1 MKLSDL
7 PFLLILILCA
17 MFLSNA
23 TEAAT
28 TLTAESTKSATS
40 DYPAAVNNTHAD
52 ESKSSS
58 INPSTAQSAETYTY
72 QIENYYYNSV
82 NGWNWLGIVAALSTL
97 GLVIFAAWQM
107 CFVNRSA
114 KAAEIAAEAAKKSA
128 EVAANNVIAT
138 RELANLERPWII
150 VSKKS
155 LIGFPLEE
163 RSIISP
169 IQIEIS
175 WELTNVG
182 RSPGLITSVS
192 KAIVCAPLI
201 DAPEPCYADDP
212 LPAGELLVPPSGDHA
227 QTSRKDISQ
236 EEFAD
241 FMTRNRCIM
250 FYGRIQYY
258 DTSRRDLHVTRFC
271 YRWYLENDRLMLD
284 SVGPRNYIEYT

>member
-28 TLTAESTKSATS
+28 TLTAESTKDAAS
-40 DYPAAVNNTHAD
+40 DDSTPVNNTHSD
-52 ESKSSS
+52 KSESSS
-58 INPSTAQSAETYTY
+58 INPSAETYRY
-72 QIENYYYNSV
+72 QIDNYYYNSM
-82 NGWNWLGIVAALSTL
+82 NGWNWPGIVAALSTL
-97 GLVIFAAWQM
+97 GLVIFGAWQM
-107 CFVNRSA
+107 RFVKRSA
-114 KAAEIAAEAAKKSA
+114 KATEIAAKAAQQSAEAA
-128 EVAANNVIAT
+128 ANSVIAT

-150 VSKKS
+150 VGKQS

-201 DAPEPCYADDP
+201 DVPEPFYADDP
-212 LPAGELLVPPSGDHA
+212 LPAGELLIPPSGDHA

-241 FMTRNRCIM
+241 LMTRNICIM

-258 DTSRRDLHVTRFC
+258 DTSRRDLHLTRFC

>member
-1 MKLSDL
+1 MKLSGL
-7 PFLLILILCA
+7 PFLLIPILCA
-17 MFLSNA
+17 MFLSGA
-23 TEAAT
+23 TGLAE
-28 TLTAESTKSATS
+28 TLTAESTKNAAS
-40 DYPAAVNNTHAD
+40 DDSTPVDNTRAD
-52 ESKSSS
+52 KSKSTS
-58 INPSTAQSAETYTY
+58 INPSTAQPAETYTY
-72 QIENYYYNSV
+72 RIENYYYNSV
-82 NGWNWLGIVAALSTL
+82 NGWNWPGIVAALSTL

-107 CFVNRSA
+107 CFVKRAA
-114 KAAEIAAEAAKKSA
+114 KATEIAAEAAKKSA
-128 EVAANNVIAT
+128 EAAANSVIAT

-163 RSIISP
+163 TSIISP

-175 WELTNVG
+175 SELTNVG

-201 DAPEPCYADDP
+201 DIPEPSYTDDP
-212 LPAGELLVPPSGDHA
+212 LPAGELLIPPSGDHA

-241 FMTRNRCIM
+241 FMTRKTCVM

-271 YRWYLENDRLMLD
+271 YRWYIENDRLMLD
-284 SVGPRNYIEYT
+284 SVGPRNHVEYS

>member
-1 MKLSDL
+1 
-7 PFLLILILCA
+7 
-17 MFLSNA
+17 MFPSGA
-23 TEAAT
+23 TESAT
-28 TLTAESTKSATS
+28 TLAAESTKNAAGDDSTS
-40 DYPAAVNNTHAD
+40 VDNTRAD
-52 ESKSSS
+52 KSKSSS
-58 INPSTAQSAETYTY
+58 IIPSTAQPTETYTY

-82 NGWNWLGIVAALSTL
+82 NGWNWPGIVATLSTL
-97 GLVIFAAWQM
+97 GLVLFAAWQM
-107 CFVNRSA
+107 WFVKRA
-114 KAAEIAAEAAKKSA
+114 VRATELAAEAAKKSA
-128 EVAANNVIAT
+128 EAAANNVIAT

-155 LIGFPLEE
+155 LVGFPLEE
-163 RSIISP
+163 TSIISP

-192 KAIVCAPLI
+192 KAIVCAPPI
-201 DAPEPCYADDP
+201 DTPEPFYADDP
-212 LPAGELLVPPSGDHA
+212 LPAGELLIPPSGDHA

-241 FMTRNRCIM
+241 FMTRKTCVM

-271 YRWYLENDRLMLD
+271 YRWYMDNDRLMQD
-284 SVGPRNYIEYT
+284 SVGPRNYVEYS

>member
-17 MFLSNA
+17 MFLSHA

-28 TLTAESTKSATS
+28 TLTAESTKNAAS
-40 DYPAAVNNTHAD
+40 DDSTPVNNTHSD
-52 ESKSSS
+52 KSKSSS
-58 INPSTAQSAETYTY
+58 INPSTAPAETYTY
-72 QIENYYYNSV
+72 RIENYYYNSV

-97 GLVIFAAWQM
+97 GLVLFGAWQM
-107 CFVNRSA
+107 CFVKRSA
-114 KAAEIAAEAAKKSA
+114 KATEIAAKAAQQSA
-128 EVAANNVIAT
+128 EAAANNVIAT

-150 VSKKS
+150 VGKKS
-155 LIGFPLEE
+155 PIGFPLEE
-163 RSIISP
+163 TSIISP

-201 DAPEPCYADDP
+201 DVPEPFYPDDP
-212 LPAGELLVPPSGDHA
+212 LPAGELLIPPSGDHA

-241 FMTRNRCIM
+241 LMTRNICIM
-250 FYGRIQYY
+250 FYGRVQYY
-258 DTSRRDLHVTRFC
+258 DTSRRDLHLTRFC
-271 YRWYLENDRLMLD
+271 YRWYLENDRLMGD
-284 SVGPRNYIEYT
+284 SVGPRNYIEHT